1 MKVIV
6 LVVAVLVVFVL
17 MFVLEILRE
26 QKNVEA
32 KTKRGNTTENWA
44 LKVFTDLVVGI
55 ILLLIE
61 YYVIA

>member
-26 QKNVEA
+26 QKNVE
-32 KTKRGNTTENWA
+32 
-44 LKVFTDLVVGI
+44 LFFCL
-55 ILLLIE
+55 
-61 YYVIA
+61 